1 MADEVKKPN
10 YAPEKY
16 IWLKRRIALDL
27 LAIDEELQEIGV
39 LIQEAGEH
47 VAFCME
53 TRDAA
58 KDELARTEAQA
69 AARLRNITGPDGK
82 VPSDTRIVSMI
93 PLDEQVMAMQQVYG
107 MAKLDCALWT
117 NISDAL
123 RTKSSSMRAAADLVQ
138 AGFISMDYI
147 TTKRRTAIRQ
157 AGPTTTQ
164 RAQVI

>member
-1 MADEVKKPN
+1 MADEIKVPN
-10 YAPEKY
+10 YAPTKY
-16 IWLKRRIALDL
+16 LWLRRRIALDL

-39 LIQEAGEH
+39 LIQESGEH

-69 AARLRNITGPDGK
+69 AARLRLTAGPDGK
-82 VPSDTRIVSMI
+82 FPSDTKIVTMI
-93 PLDEQVMAMQQVYG
+93 PLDEQVQAMQAVYG
-107 MAKLDCALWT
+107 AAKLDCALWS

-138 AGFISMDYI
+138 AGFISQDYI
-147 TTKRRTAIRQ
+147 MNKRRSDIRQ
-157 AGPTTTQ
+157 ASS
-164 RAQVI
+164 RVEIK